1 MKSFKQFVIDH
12 LNEAMPVA
20 PTAAEH
26 SPNPTPTKKA
36 EGSRSKG
43 SLSD

>member
-1 MKSFKQFVIDH
+1 MKSFKQFVIDN

-20 PTAAEH
+20 PTDSGD

-36 EGSRSKG
+36 EGSRAKG